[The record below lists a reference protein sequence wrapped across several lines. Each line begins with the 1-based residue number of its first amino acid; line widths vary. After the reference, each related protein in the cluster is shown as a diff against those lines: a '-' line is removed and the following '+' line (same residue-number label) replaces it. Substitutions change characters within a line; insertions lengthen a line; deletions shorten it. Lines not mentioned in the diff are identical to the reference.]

1 MAKINLLPANVYNR
15 IAAGEVIDRP
25 YSVVKELVENA
36 IDAGADEI
44 EIYVDD
50 GGKGMVRVVDN
61 GSGIARE
68 DLPSAFLPHA
78 PSKISR
84 AEDLESILTLG
95 FRGEAVAS
103 IASVSKMKITSK
115 EKGKKSYS
123 LICEGGVL
131 GEIKEEGDSFENGT
145 DVCVSSLFFN
155 APVRLRFL
163 KSDRAEESDI
173 TAYIARFILGRPDIS
188 FRYFVNGKSVLQ
200 SFGEGD
206 ESAFVCVYGAEALN
220 NCYAVQADVHGVKIR
235 GYIGNQNYSK
245 PNKSYQTSYINGRYV
260 CNQTI
265 AAALSNAYANY
276 LMKRQYPF
284 YVLHISVPPE
294 IVDVN
299 VHPNKAD
306 VRFSDNKIIYGCIYR
321 VVSNV
326 LDGNAGALNYLVGSA
341 NGGSYPAPDAM
352 RESRGENEKQYAKQ
366 NAMQNAM
373 QNAENETNEEGG
385 FNSSEIKRVI
395 PSELSYE
402 EARKAMN
409 AMRELPKKPVA
420 NGIELP
426 FALNESVT
434 EESTATSA
442 PTSAIANGRIETENN
457 GREKGNKARVKKGQL
472 SNMFPDLSVATP
484 IFKLNSSAQTSQ
496 NAAPLQSAP
505 IASAEEYDAFAE
517 NKKYLCEQEKTAEQQ
532 RVDVA
537 SFVYAGKLF
546 NTYLIY
552 EHADEAFIIDQHAAH
567 ERLIFNRLKEKM
579 QLRKTAYQP
588 MLIPYE
594 VRVNAY
600 EGEFLRDN
608 LENIRY
614 IGFTIDETQEN
625 VFSVSAVPAD
635 LININLSAFFEDI
648 LREAGGYRAIK
659 LEELLRDKLA
669 TAACKAAVK
678 GGDDLSKEEIDELF
692 RLIDGNL
699 GLRCP
704 HGRPVVARISKYE
717 LEKMFKRIV

>member
-1 MAKINLLPANVYNR
+1 MAKINLLPAKVYNR

-44 EIYVDD
+44 EIYVEN
-50 GGKGMVRVVDN
+50 GGKGMVRVTDN
-61 GSGIARE
+61 GAGIARE
-68 DLPSAFLPHA
+68 DLPSAYLPHA
-78 PSKISR
+78 TSKISR

-115 EKGKKSYS
+115 EKGGKCYS
-123 LICEGGVL
+123 LCCEGGVL
-131 GEIKEEGDSFENGT
+131 GEIKEEGESFENGT

-188 FRYFVNGKSVLQ
+188 FRYYVNGKNVLQ

-206 ESAFVCVYGAEALN
+206 EAAFACVYGAEALD
-220 NCYAVQADVHGVKIR
+220 NCYAVQADIHGVKIR
-235 GYIGNQNYSK
+235 GFIGNQNFSK
-245 PNKSYQTSYINGRYV
+245 PNKSYQTAYINGRYV

-321 VVSNV
+321 VVSDV

-341 NGGSYPAPDAM
+341 NGGVSYHAPNAAQDSPD
-352 RESRGENEKQYAKQ
+352 EIIKQ
-366 NAMQNAM
+366 NQENAPREK
-373 QNAENETNEEGG
+373 NG
-385 FNSSEIKRVI
+385 FDAAEIKRII
-395 PSELSYE
+395 PSELSYA

-409 AMRELPKKPVA
+409 AMREIPKKPVA
-420 NGIELP
+420 NGLKLP
-426 FALNESVT
+426 FTFNENE
-434 EESTATSA
+434 EESSVASA
-442 PTSAIANGRIETENN
+442 APPSDITNGVPETENN
-457 GREKGNKARVKKGQL
+457 KREKGNKPRVKKGPL

-484 IFKLNSSAQTSQ
+484 IVTLNSSAQTAQ
-496 NAAPLQSAP
+496 NSAP
-505 IASAEEYDAFAE
+505 AFSPETVASPEEYDAFAE
-517 NKKYLCEQEKTAEQQ
+517 NKKFLSEQEKTAKQQ
-532 RVDVA
+532 RVDVS

-546 NTYLIY
+546 NTYLLY
-552 EHADEAFIIDQHAAH
+552 EHADEVFIIDQHAAH
-567 ERLIFNRLKEKM
+567 ERLIFNRLKENM
-579 QLRKTAYQP
+579 RLRKTALQP

-608 LENIRY
+608 LDNIRY
-614 IGFTIDETQEN
+614 IGFAIDETQEN
-625 VFSVSAVPAD
+625 VFSVTAVPTD
-635 LININLSAFFEDI
+635 LTNINLSAFFADI

-704 HGRPVVARISKYE
+704 HGRPVVARISRYE